1 MENIP
6 AYDEISANLRK
17 RAWLY
22 LILATA
28 VFISAFNY
36 SENLTEWLGKKLLP
50 NDATLVYLSP
60 AEFLILKMRHLI
72 FMLPSSIIPLGS
84 SGLITLLLSYP
95 LPSNQ

>member
-1 MENIP
+1 MENLP

-22 LILATA
+22 LILAAA

-36 SENLTEWLGKKLLP
+36 SENLTEWLGEKLLP

-60 AEFLILKMRHLI
+60 AEFLILKTVSYTHLT
-72 FMLPSSIIPLGS
+72 LPT
-84 SGLITLLLSYP
+84 TL
-95 LPSNQ
+95 QV